1 MENAY
6 LIKLENIDVSIQGRR
21 ILHGITWQLK
31 KGENW
36 AVLGPNGAGKTTFLR
51 LIRGEIWPD
60 QHSKG
65 KRIYNLD
72 GITEESP
79 IDINRKI
86 SIVSPENHDAYIRNI
101 WEMTAEEFIQ
111 TGFFNSVWLQQ
122 KPDHKQMDY
131 ATLLIDTLGLN
142 DLMHKSILAL
152 SGGEARKILIARAL
166 VSQPK
171 ILMLDEFLSGLD
183 NASRR
188 GVIDLTEKIVHSRT
202 QIIHTAHRVKDVL
215 PSTTHIL
222 RLSSGV
228 IISQGEK
235 VVIPN
240 LKGFLPAIQ
249 MPSRRN
255 SRQARSLSG
264 KDSGYFVEIRNADI
278 YIDDRKI
285 LNKINWKIRSK
296 ENWGILGE
304 NGAGKSTLLRL
315 IMGDPRPAAGGKILR
330 FGKGEEEG
338 IRDMKKRIGYVS
350 SSLQAEYDH
359 HLTGREVVLSG
370 FFSSIGLYE
379 DITGVQ
385 KKTAERWIRFFK
397 AETICEKTV
406 LSMSYGEFRKILL
419 LRATVSEPEILLL
432 DEPFSGLDQQ
442 TRKDFMQTIDQVAGT
457 GATVLMATHHPDEFV
472 PSIAHILILEN
483 GRIKTKGMKQ
493 KTLSP
498 DYS

>member
-6 LIKLENIDVSIQGRR
+6 LIQLENIDVSIQGRR
-21 ILHGITWQLK
+21 ILHGITWQFK

-51 LIRGEIWPD
+51 LTRGEIWPD
-60 QHSKG
+60 QHNKG

-86 SIVSPENHDAYIRNI
+86 SIVSPENHDAYIRNN
-101 WEMTAEEFIQ
+101 WDMTAEEVIQ
-111 TGFFNSVWLQQ
+111 AGFFDSVWLQQ

-131 ATLLIDTLGLN
+131 ATLLIDMLGLN

-152 SGGEARKILIARAL
+152 SGGEARKILIVRAL

-171 ILMLDEFLSGLD
+171 ILILDEFLSGLD
-183 NASRR
+183 TFSRR
-188 GVIDLTEKIVHSRT
+188 GVIDLTEKIVHSGA

-235 VVIPN
+235 VVVPDR
-240 LKGFLPAIQ
+240 KGFHPSIQ
-249 MPSRRN
+249 IPSRKN
-255 SRQARSLSG
+255 SRKVQSISG
-264 KDSGYFVEIRNADI
+264 KDSGYLIEIRNADV
-278 YIDDRKI
+278 YIAERKI
-285 LNKINWKIRSK
+285 LKKINWEIRSK

-315 IMGDPRPAAGGKILR
+315 IMGDLRPATGGTILR
-330 FGKGEEEG
+330 FGKGEEES
-338 IRDMKKRIGYVS
+338 IREMQQRIGYVS

-359 HLTGREVVLSG
+359 DLTGREVVLSG

-379 DITGVQ
+379 DITGIQ
-385 KKTAERWIRFFK
+385 KKTAEKWIRFFN
-397 AETICEKTV
+397 AETICKKTV
-406 LSMSYGEFRKILL
+406 PGMSYGELRKILL
-419 LRATVSEPEILLL
+419 IRAIVSEPEILLL
-432 DEPFSGLDQQ
+432 DEPFSGLDIL
-442 TRKDFMQTIDQVAGT
+442 TRRDFMNSIEMVCKT
-457 GATVLMATHHPDEFV
+457 GASVLMATHHPEDFI
-472 PSIAHILILEN
+472 PSITHILVLKN